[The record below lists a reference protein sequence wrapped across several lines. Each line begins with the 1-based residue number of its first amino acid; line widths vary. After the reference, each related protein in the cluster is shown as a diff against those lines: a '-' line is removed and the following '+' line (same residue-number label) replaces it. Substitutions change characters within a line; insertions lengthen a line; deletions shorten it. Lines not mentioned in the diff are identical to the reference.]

1 MSAHWCGKPDLHRH
15 GLGPAASRAAAS
27 AHFAIAARLA
37 GRTGV
42 APERVAPAAFEAA
55 VSAVPPP
62 TRVGAAR
69 RICPGTP
76 RVQAACAAPYTRA
89 ASRSGTSTAGSR
101 SSRMPLVLLVSIRC
115 CVSQR
120 WSARRELHPH
130 TLAGPSSSGWC
141 GCCFATSRR
150 GAPGWFCP
158 SDLRRVVP
166 ALFWLSYAGEWP
178 PRRCK
183 RCAPA
188 SHNAEGIPEGY
199 APAASRFEGG
209 RSVG

>member
-1 MSAHWCGKPDLHRH
+1 MSACWCGGPDSHRH
-15 GLGPAASRAAAS
+15 GLWPAVSKAAAS
-27 AHFAIAARLA
+27 ADFAIATRLVGRAGLAPARV
-37 GRTGV
+37 G
-42 APERVAPAAFEAA
+42 PAAFEAA

-69 RICPGTP
+69 RLCPGTP
-76 RVQAACAAPYTRA
+76 RVLAACAAGYTRA
-89 ASRSGTSTAGSR
+89 ALRRGGSTAGSR
-101 SSRMPLVLLVSIRC
+101 SSRMPSALLVAVRC
-115 CVSQR
+115 CMSQR

-166 ALFWLSYAGEWP
+166 ALFWLSYAGEWRGRLDSNQRP
-178 PRRCK
+178 AVSK
-183 RCAPA
+183 TAVLCAELLP
-188 SHNAEGIPEGY
+188 HW
-199 APAASRFEGG
+199 
-209 RSVG
+209 